1 LHDMSSSPPI
11 VTPDDVINEAN
22 AIAQQAREVAI
33 MAIISLQDKGYDQYA
48 VVMGTFRDNV
58 EKALVQLVTDLT
70 PDEDESP

>member
-1 LHDMSSSPPI
+1 MHDMSSSPPI